1 MAVALL
7 LLAAGFLTRPEQDVE
22 GVPERITY
30 SGSVGGTSVRCTR
43 PSRAMWES
51 LEVDVCAHWWG
62 NTKCDERLENRW
74 PWTVASRLGPVDGVD
89 RSSRLASS
97 LVDLFSE
104 MPCWQDKALY
114 YILSE
119 RKIPGKGA
127 RYLRIA
133 SCARFYSRLTGGEQ
147 QACRD
152 EVITPCEEKEN
163 IMYLLPELEW
173 DSVEPEYHCPP
184 LTTGA
189 AGETGGNSGKNRG

>member
-22 GVPERITY
+22 GVPERESRSSWATLPKC
-30 SGSVGGTSVRCTR
+30 GPGTR

-62 NTKCDERLENRW
+62 NRKCDERLENRW
-74 PWTVASRLGPVDGVD
+74 PWTVASRLGPVDT
-89 RSSRLASS
+89 S
-97 LVDLFSE
+97 LVGLISE

-147 QACRD
+147 QACQD

-173 DSVEPEYHCPP
+173 DSVEPAYHC

-189 AGETGGNSGKNRG
+189 VGETGGNSGKNRG